1 MSLVA
6 HRLERLPFC
15 GFHKKLLFMGG
26 LGYTFDAMD
35 SSSMAFILPAITKA
49 WHLSS
54 FETGLVASSTYTGF
68 FFGALLAGICGD
80 LFGRRFVMMS
90 ALVIFCLASLVS
102 SQVDHW
108 QAFYGV
114 RIFAGFG
121 AGAESAIVAPFLS
134 EFVARK
140 YRGAFTGALAGFF
153 AVGYVISAILGNLI
167 IPHVD
172 GGWRWVVIITS
183 LPIFILLW
191 WRRALPESP
200 RWLESRGRLDEA
212 HATLDRIEAQ
222 VRREGRAFE
231 PVAASAVAHAVQA
244 DAPRRHASFLG
255 NLTAIWSPALRRTTA
270 MSWLMWFAIA
280 FSYYAF
286 FTWIPSLL
294 VRHGMTLTKSFG
306 FSLLMYV
313 AQIPGYLS
321 AAYINERFGRQATI
335 AGYMILGGLS
345 AVGMALSQA
354 TWQIALAG
362 ICLSFFMNG
371 TFGGIYAY
379 TPEIFPTY
387 LRATGVGTSS
397 SFGRIG
403 AIIAPLMVGTIY
415 PVWGFAGVFGITT
428 CVLAL
433 GALAVLVLGV
443 PTRGLALEDISVAR
457 AGGNQAATGD
467 VGPTPAQERRA

>member
-1 MSLVA
+1 MSSVA
-6 HRLERLPFC
+6 ARLERLPFC
-15 GFHKKLLFMGG
+15 GFHKKLLLMGG

-35 SSSMAFILPAITKA
+35 SSSMAFILPAIAKM
-49 WHLSS
+49 WSLSS
-54 FETGLVASSTYTGF
+54 FQTGLVASSTYTGF
-68 FFGALLAGICGD
+68 FFGALLAGLCGD
-80 LFGRRFVMMS
+80 RFGRRFVMMT
-90 ALVIFCLASLVS
+90 ALVIFCVASLIS
-102 SQVDHW
+102 AQVGNW

-153 AVGYVISAILGNLI
+153 AVGYVTSAVLGNLI
-167 IPHVD
+167 IPHYEN
-172 GGWRWVVIITS
+172 GWRAVVIITS

-200 RWLESRGRLDEA
+200 RWLESRGRLAEA
-212 HATLDRIEAQ
+212 NSTLDKIEAQ
-222 VRREGRAFE
+222 VTQEGRSFE
-231 PVAASAVAHAVQA
+231 SVPESISQPVAQIAH
-244 DAPRRHASFLG
+244 PSFFG
-255 NLTAIWSPALRRTTA
+255 NLGAIWSHKLRRTTA
-270 MSWLMWFAIA
+270 MSWTMWFAIA

-294 VRHGMTLTKSFG
+294 MQHGMTITRSFG

-313 AQIPGYLS
+313 AQIPGFLS
-321 AAYINERFGRQATI
+321 AAYINERLGRQATI

-345 AVGMALSQA
+345 AIAMALSDS
-354 TWQIALAG
+354 TWQIAVAG
-362 ICLSFFMNG
+362 MCLSFFMNG

-379 TPEIFPTY
+379 TPEIFPTC

-403 AIIAPLMVGTIY
+403 AIIAPIMVGTIY
-415 PVWGFAGVFGITT
+415 PILGFAGVFGITT
-428 CVLAL
+428 CVLLA
-433 GALAVLVLGV
+433 GALAVVIFGV
-443 PTRGLALEDISVAR
+443 PTRGLALEEISVAHEPEESEAAPLSTR
-457 AGGNQAATGD
+457 RSQA
-467 VGPTPAQERRA
+467 

>member
-1 MSLVA
+1 MSSVA
-6 HRLERLPFC
+6 ARLERLPFC

-26 LGYTFDAMD
+26 LGYSFDAMD
-35 SSSMAFILPAITKA
+35 SSSMAFVLPAIGKLWGLT
-49 WHLSS
+49 S
-54 FETGLVASSTYTGF
+54 FQTGLIASSTYTGF
-68 FFGALLAGICGD
+68 FFGALLAGLCGD
-80 LFGRRFVMMS
+80 RFGRRFVMMT
-90 ALVIFCLASLVS
+90 ALVIFCIASLIS
-102 SQVDHW
+102 SQVNNW
-108 QAFYGV
+108 QAFYSI

-153 AVGYVISAILGNLI
+153 AVGYVISAVLGNLI
-167 IPHVD
+167 IPHFEN
-172 GGWRWVVIITS
+172 GWRAVVVVTS

-200 RWLESRGRLDEA
+200 RWLESRGRLAEA
-212 HATLDRIEAQ
+212 NATLDKIEAQ
-222 VRREGRAFE
+222 VIKEGRSFE
-231 PVAASAVAHAVQA
+231 PVPQSINQPAAQTH
-244 DAPRRHASFLG
+244 HFSFFG
-255 NLTAIWSPALRRTTA
+255 NLGAIWSRKLRRTTA
-270 MSWLMWFAIA
+270 MSWTIWFAIA

-294 VRHGMTLTKSFG
+294 VQHGMTITRSFG

-321 AAYINERFGRQATI
+321 AAYMNERFGRQATI

-345 AVGMALSQA
+345 AIGMALSDA
-354 TWQIALAG
+354 TWQIAVAG

-379 TPEIFPTY
+379 TPEIFPTH

-403 AIIAPLMVGTIY
+403 AIIAPIMVGMIY
-415 PVWGFAGVFGITT
+415 PVLGFAGVFGITT
-428 CVLAL
+428 CVLL
-433 GALAVLVLGV
+433 VGALTVMIFGV
-443 PTRGLALEDISVAR
+443 PTRGLALEEISVAR
-457 AGGNQAATGD
+457 EDEGSDGAPLNTHRSEA
-467 VGPTPAQERRA
+467 

>member
-1 MSLVA
+1 MSSVA
-6 HRLERLPFC
+6 ARLERLPFC

-35 SSSMAFILPAITKA
+35 SSSMAFVLPAIGKVWA
-49 WHLSS
+49 LSS
-54 FETGLVASSTYTGF
+54 FQTGLIASSTYTGF
-68 FFGALLAGICGD
+68 FFGALLAGLCGD
-80 LFGRRFVMMS
+80 RFGRRFVMMT
-90 ALVIFCLASLVS
+90 ALIIFCIASLIS
-102 SQVDHW
+102 SQVNNW
-108 QAFYGV
+108 QAFYSI

-153 AVGYVISAILGNLI
+153 AVGYVISAVLGNLI
-167 IPHVD
+167 IPHFEN
-172 GGWRWVVIITS
+172 GWRAVVIVTS

-200 RWLESRGRLDEA
+200 RWLESRGRLAEA
-212 HATLDRIEAQ
+212 NATLDKIEAQ
-222 VRREGRAFE
+222 VIKEGRSFE
-231 PVAASAVAHAVQA
+231 PVPQSINQPAAQTH
-244 DAPRRHASFLG
+244 HFSFFG
-255 NLTAIWSPALRRTTA
+255 NLGAIWSRKLRRTTA
-270 MSWLMWFAIA
+270 MSWTIWFAIA

-294 VRHGMTLTKSFG
+294 VQHGMTITRSFG

-321 AAYINERFGRQATI
+321 AAYMNERFGRQATI

-345 AVGMALSQA
+345 AIGMALSDA
-354 TWQIALAG
+354 TWQIAVAG

-379 TPEIFPTY
+379 TPEIFPTH

-403 AIIAPLMVGTIY
+403 AIIAPIMVGMIY
-415 PVWGFAGVFGITT
+415 PVLGFAGVFGITT
-428 CVLAL
+428 CVLL
-433 GALAVLVLGV
+433 VGAVTVMIFGV
-443 PTRGLALEDISVAR
+443 PTRGLALEEISVAR
-457 AGGNQAATGD
+457 EDEQSGGAPLNTHRSEA
-467 VGPTPAQERRA
+467 

>member
-1 MSLVA
+1 MSSVA
-6 HRLERLPFC
+6 ARLERLPFC

-35 SSSMAFILPAITKA
+35 SSSMAFVLPAITKA
-49 WHLSS
+49 WALSP
-54 FETGLVASSTYTGF
+54 FQTGLIASSTYTGF
-68 FFGALLAGICGD
+68 FFGALLAGLAGD
-80 LFGRRFVMMS
+80 RFGRRFVMMT
-90 ALVIFCLASLVS
+90 ALVIFCIASLIS
-102 SQVDHW
+102 SQVNHW

-153 AVGYVISAILGNLI
+153 AVGYVMSAILGNLI
-167 IPHVD
+167 IPHVE
-172 GGWRWVVIITS
+172 GGWRAVVIITS

-200 RWLESRGRLDEA
+200 RWLESRGRMAEA
-212 HATLDRIEAQ
+212 NATLDRIEAQ
-222 VRREGRAFE
+222 VRREGLAFE
-231 PVAASAVAHAVQA
+231 PVPQA
-244 DAPRRHASFLG
+244 IAQQAPQVHNASFFG
-255 NLTAIWSPALRRTTA
+255 NFIAIWSHKLRRTTA
-270 MSWLMWFAIA
+270 MSWTMWFAIA

-294 VRHGMTLTKSFG
+294 VAHGMTITKSFG

-321 AAYINERFGRQATI
+321 AAWMNERFGRQITI
-335 AGYMILGGLS
+335 AGYMVLGGLS
-345 AVGMALSQA
+345 AVGMAFAGA
-354 TWQIALAG
+354 TWQIAVAG

-379 TPEIFPTY
+379 TPEIFPTR

-403 AIIAPLMVGTIY
+403 AIIAPIMVGMMY
-415 PVWGFAGVFGITT
+415 PVLGFAGVFGVTT
-428 CVLAL
+428 CVLL
-433 GALAVLVLGV
+433 VGAVVVMVFGV
-443 PTRGLALEDISVAR
+443 PTRGLALEEISVADG
-457 AGGNQAATGD
+457 ASHPTSDVQASSTS
-467 VGPTPAQERRA
+467 GPRRSNA

>member
-1 MSLVA
+1 MSSVA
-6 HRLERLPFC
+6 ARLERLPFC

-35 SSSMAFILPAITKA
+35 SSSMAFVLPAITKA
-49 WHLSS
+49 WSLSTLQ
-54 FETGLVASSTYTGF
+54 TGLIASSTYTGF
-68 FFGALLAGICGD
+68 FFGALLAGLCGD
-80 LFGRRFVMMS
+80 LFGRRFVMMT
-90 ALVIFCLASLVS
+90 ALVIFCIASLIS

-108 QAFYGV
+108 QAFYAV

-153 AVGYVISAILGNLI
+153 AIGYVISAVLGNLI
-167 IPHVD
+167 IPHVED
-172 GGWRWVVIITS
+172 GWRAVVIITS

-200 RWLESRGRLDEA
+200 RWLESRGRLAEA
-212 HATLDRIEAQ
+212 NATLDKIEAQ
-222 VRREGRAFE
+222 VLKEGRSFE
-231 PVAASAVAHAVQA
+231 PVPESILYPV
-244 DAPRRHASFLG
+244 DSTNRASFFG
-255 NLTAIWSPALRRTTA
+255 NLTAIWSPKLRRSTA
-270 MSWLMWFAIA
+270 MSWTMWFAIA

-294 VRHGMTLTKSFG
+294 VQHGMTITKSFG
-306 FSLLMYV
+306 FSLLMYI

-321 AAYINERFGRQATI
+321 AAYLNERFGRQATI
-335 AGYMILGGLS
+335 ASYMVLGGLS
-345 AVGMALSQA
+345 AIGMAFASA
-354 TWQIALAG
+354 TWQIACAG

-403 AIIAPLMVGTIY
+403 AIISPIMVGMMY
-415 PVWGFAGVFGITT
+415 PVLGFAGVFGVTT
-428 CVLAL
+428 CVLL
-433 GALAVLVLGV
+433 VGAATVLIFGV
-443 PTRGLALEDISVAR
+443 PTRGLALEEIAEPHSS
-457 AGGNQAATGD
+457 AALNDPMQVVPRGE
-467 VGPTPAQERRA
+467 A

>member
-1 MSLVA
+1 MSSVA
-6 HRLERLPFC
+6 ARLERLPFC

-35 SSSMAFILPAITKA
+35 SSSMAFVLPAISHA
-49 WHLSS
+49 WALTS
-54 FETGLVASSTYTGF
+54 FQIGLIASSTYTGF
-68 FFGALLAGICGD
+68 FFGALLAGLGGD
-80 LFGRRFVMMS
+80 RFGRRFVMVT
-90 ALVIFCLASLVS
+90 ALIIFCIASLIS
-102 SQVDHW
+102 SQVNHW
-108 QAFYGV
+108 QAFYSI

-153 AVGYVISAILGNLI
+153 AVGYVMSAILGNLI
-167 IPHVD
+167 IPHMED
-172 GGWRWVVIITS
+172 GWRVVIVITS

-191 WRRALPESP
+191 WRRSLPESP
-200 RWLESRGRLDEA
+200 RWLESRGRFAEA
-212 HATLDRIEAQ
+212 NATLDRIEAQ
-222 VRREGRAFE
+222 VRKDGKAFE
-231 PVAASAVAHAVQA
+231 TIPASIAKAVT
-244 DAPRRHASFLG
+244 PRHGSSFAG
-255 NLTAIWSPALRRTTA
+255 NLGAIWSRQLRRTTA
-270 MSWLMWFAIA
+270 MSWAMWFAIA

-294 VRHGMTLTKSFG
+294 VQHGMTITKSFG

-321 AAYINERFGRQATI
+321 AAYCNERFGRQATI

-345 AVGMALSQA
+345 AIGMALSDA
-354 TWQIALAG
+354 TWQIAAAG

-403 AIIAPLMVGTIY
+403 AIIAPIMVGMIY
-415 PVWGFAGVFGITT
+415 PVLGFAGVFGVTT
-428 CVLAL
+428 CVLL
-433 GALAVLVLGV
+433 VGASTVLILGV
-443 PTRGLALEDISVAR
+443 PTRGLALEDISAAHEDGGPDDLPLNAR
-457 AGGNQAATGD
+457 ESDA
-467 VGPTPAQERRA
+467 

>member
-1 MSLVA
+1 MSSVA
-6 HRLERLPFC
+6 ARLERLPFC

-35 SSSMAFILPAITKA
+35 SSSMAFVLPAISKA
-49 WHLSS
+49 WALSS
-54 FETGLVASSTYTGF
+54 FQTGLIASSTYTGF
-68 FFGALLAGICGD
+68 FFGALLAGLCGD
-80 LFGRRFVMMS
+80 RFGRRFVMVT
-90 ALVIFCLASLVS
+90 ALIIFCIASLIS

-108 QAFYGV
+108 QAFYSV

-153 AVGYVISAILGNLI
+153 AVGYVMSAILGNLI
-167 IPHVD
+167 IPHME
-172 GGWRWVVIITS
+172 GGWRVVVVITS

-191 WRRALPESP
+191 WRRSLPESP
-200 RWLESRGRLDEA
+200 RWLESRGRLAEA
-212 HATLDRIEAQ
+212 NATLDRIEAQ
-222 VRREGRAFE
+222 VRKEGKAFE
-231 PVAASAVAHAVQA
+231 TIPASIAQSVSPQ
-244 DAPRRHASFLG
+244 RSSSFFG
-255 NLTAIWSPALRRTTA
+255 NLGAIWSRKLRRTTA
-270 MSWLMWFAIA
+270 MSWAMWFAIA

-294 VRHGMTLTKSFG
+294 VQHGMTITKSFG

-321 AAYINERFGRQATI
+321 AAYLNERFGRQATI
-335 AGYMILGGLS
+335 AGYMVLGGVS
-345 AVGMALSQA
+345 AVGMAMSDA
-354 TWQIALAG
+354 TWQIAVAG

-379 TPEIFPTY
+379 TPEIFPTH

-403 AIIAPLMVGTIY
+403 AIIAPIMVGMIY
-415 PVWGFAGVFGITT
+415 PVLGFAGVFGITT
-428 CVLAL
+428 CVLL
-433 GALAVLVLGV
+433 VGALTVLILGV
-443 PTRGLALEDISVAR
+443 PTRGLALEDIAVAHE
-457 AGGNQAATGD
+457 ATGSED
-467 VGPTPAQERRA
+467 VPKNARRSDA

>member
-1 MSLVA
+1 MSNVA
-6 HRLERLPFC
+6 ARLERLPFC

-35 SSSMAFILPAITKA
+35 SSSMAFVLPAISKA
-49 WHLSS
+49 WSLSS
-54 FETGLVASSTYTGF
+54 FQTGLIASSTYTGF
-68 FFGALLAGICGD
+68 FFGALLAGLCGD
-80 LFGRRFVMMS
+80 LLGRRFVMMT
-90 ALVIFCLASLVS
+90 ALVIFCVASLIS

-108 QAFYGV
+108 QAFYAI

-153 AVGYVISAILGNLI
+153 AIGYVISAILGNLI
-167 IPHVD
+167 IPHMEN
-172 GGWRWVVIITS
+172 GWRVVVVITS

-200 RWLESRGRLDEA
+200 RWLESRGRLQEA
-212 HATLDRIEAQ
+212 NATLDRIEAQ
-222 VRREGRAFE
+222 VLKEGRSFE
-231 PVAASAVAHAVQA
+231 PVPESILKPAAPTVQA
-244 DAPRRHASFLG
+244 SFFG
-255 NLTAIWSPALRRTTA
+255 NLAAIWSRKLRRTTA
-270 MSWLMWFAIA
+270 ISWTMWFAIA

-294 VRHGMTLTKSFG
+294 VQHGMTITRSFG
-306 FSLLMYV
+306 FSLLMYI

-321 AAYINERFGRQATI
+321 AAYLNERFGRQATI
-335 AGYMILGGLS
+335 AGYMVLGGVS
-345 AVGMALSQA
+345 AVGMAFA
-354 TWQIALAG
+354 NAPWQIACAG

-403 AIIAPLMVGTIY
+403 AIISPIMVGMMY
-415 PVWGFAGVFGITT
+415 PVLGFAGVFGVTT
-428 CVLAL
+428 CVLL
-433 GALAVLVLGV
+433 VGALTVLVFGV
-443 PTRGLALEDISVAR
+443 PTRGLALEEISH
-457 AGGNQAATGD
+457 GD
-467 VGPTPAQERRA
+467 GTPAPGGSLADVRRGDA